1 MSDSIESNPAA
12 PAPPPIPAQ
21 APPATTNGF
30 QRLVG
35 VLFNPIET
43 LREIAA
49 RPDILVPLALILM
62 ISIASSIV
70 IMPRVDFESAIRDSM
85 ADANSDMS
93 KEDLD
98 RTVRFATASAKVL
111 GYAAPLLNFIFFAA
125 IAGILLLA
133 FRLFGGDGTYK
144 QAFSVTLYAWIPLLI
159 KGVVMLIILLAKGAV
174 PADQL
179 NNLVMSNLGF
189 LADMKANA
197 VAHALLSSLDIFTI
211 WSLALFIIGFSF
223 VSRFSRARSAAI
235 ILSLWFAMLIVK
247 VGFAA
252 IGAAS
257 RAKA

>member
-1 MSDSIESNPAA
+1 MSDSTGSIPAA
-12 PAPPPIPAQ
+12 PAPIPLPAQ
-21 APPATTNGF
+21 APPPATSGF
-30 QRLVG
+30 QRLLG

-49 RPDILVPLALILM
+49 RPDILVPLALIML

-70 IMPRVDFESAIRDSM
+70 VMPRVDFESAIRDQM
-85 ADANSDMS
+85 ADARADMS

-111 GYAAPLLNFIFFAA
+111 GYAAPLLNFIFFAL

-133 FRLFGGDGTYK
+133 FRLFGGEGTYK

-159 KGVVMLIILLAKGAV
+159 KGVVALIILMAKGTV

-189 LADMKANA
+189 LADMKTNA
-197 VAHALLSSLDIFTI
+197 VAYALLSSLDIFTI
-211 WSLALFIIGFSF
+211 WSLALYIIGFAF
-223 VSRFSRARSAAI
+223 VSRFSRAKSAAI

-252 IGAAS
+252 LGAS